1 MQWWQVV
8 LYLALCGAVV
18 YLAYFTTFL
27 YAGNAKKY
35 NKCKYLSIV
44 DSLSLGPD
52 KWLHIV
58 KAGDEY
64 MLVSACG
71 KTISLVSKLDEQAFK
86 NQSTEQNSVKPF
98 NFSAVLG
105 KVISKTDSK
114 KDGQ

>member
-1 MQWWQVV
+1 MQWWQAV
-8 LYLALCGAVV
+8 LYLALCVAVV
-18 YLAYFTTFL
+18 YLAYFTTSL
-27 YAGNAKKY
+27 YARNAKKY

-71 KTISLVSKLDEQAFK
+71 KTICFVSKLDEQAFK
-86 NQSTEQNSVKPF
+86 NQSVEQNPVEPF
-98 NFSAVLG
+98 NFSTVLR
-105 KVISKTDSK
+105 KVISKTDLK